1 MRAKVIAIILLGLI
15 MAGTIVIQTVIQYVP
30 CADESQTM
38 GVCYWDADAMGN
50 GQGRSFINVMGATIY
65 LDNN

>member
-1 MRAKVIAIILLGLI
+1 MRAKVIAIAILAII
-15 MAGTIVIQTVIQYVP
+15 MFGTIVIQTVIQYVP
-30 CADESQTM
+30 CADESQTL
-38 GVCYWDADAMGN
+38 GVCYWDADTMGN